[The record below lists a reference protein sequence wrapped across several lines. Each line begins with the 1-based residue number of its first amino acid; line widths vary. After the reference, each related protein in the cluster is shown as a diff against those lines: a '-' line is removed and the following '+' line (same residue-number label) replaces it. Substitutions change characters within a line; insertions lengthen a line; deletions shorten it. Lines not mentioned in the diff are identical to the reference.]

1 MAVECGVE
9 VVCAVGVAAMADK
22 RVASGFSVAQALTAV
37 QTDAARVA
45 IVAVETATHGT
56 SAVVYHELAARQD
69 LHVMAEIQ
77 DDDGT
82 RLWVVAKANDG
93 IGAIPRPSKMS
104 LALDFSATEGSSTVK
119 RLQSVLHCL
128 AVHNAE
134 VTKFESPQP
143 TACYVD
149 IIGAET
155 DADVSDVI
163 KALRSS
169 CLSVRVLGSFP
180 SYSRGETSVE
190 SVLSAV
196 FADASPNKPCGS
208 SNNED
213 FKPADENSVGTGNG
227 ASGNIEDELQ
237 SMSERFPLNPMVT
250 SVQLGKN
257 ITLHGLAKHM
267 EAEGQEVYTL
277 SFGEPDFLPPDRV
290 IQAGIRALEQG
301 KVRYSDVR
309 GDPTLRTLIAK
320 YLALAKNVQYDPAT
334 EILISSGGQQ
344 GLFYVFYAILRP
356 GDKVILPSPYWAV
369 HAQVVRQMRGNLL
382 LLPGKIEDEYLIS
395 PRELEKMLT
404 ANPDTKVFLLCNPS
418 NPVGTLHSP
427 ERLEEIAAVLRKPQF
442 RHVIVLSD
450 EIYEQL
456 IYQNEGEPTR
466 VHQSFA
472 SLPGMRDRT
481 ITVNGFSKA
490 YAMTGMR
497 VGYVAAPAH
506 FVSPLLLCQ
515 SIFSS
520 TVNTIGQMAAI
531 EAMTLELECIE
542 QGRSRIVDE
551 LQGLDEKRKYIVSR
565 LNAIPKVRFAYPTS
579 AFYVFVDLSAFF
591 RGKRAQVVASDRNID
606 VEGDESLEE
615 VHDVAD
621 LCMFL
626 LRRHAVAVSPGV
638 DFGDPFGLRI
648 SYAGARATLER
659 AMDSIERCLTTSLRF
674 VDL

>member
-1 MAVECGVE
+1 VAV
-9 VVCAVGVAAMADK
+9 
-22 RVASGFSVAQALTAV
+22 
-37 QTDAARVA
+37 
-45 IVAVETATHGT
+45 VAVETATHGT
-56 SAVVYHELAARQD
+56 STVVYQELAARQD
-69 LHVMAEIQ
+69 LRVAAEIQ
-77 DDDGT
+77 EDDRM
-82 RLWVVAKANDG
+82 RLWVVAKADAEVD
-93 IGAIPRPSKMS
+93 AIPRPTKTS
-104 LALDFSATEGSSTVK
+104 LALGFPATKGSSTVK
-119 RLQSVLHCL
+119 RLQSILHCL
-128 AVHNAE
+128 TVHNAE

-143 TACYVD
+143 TVCYVD
-149 IIGAET
+149 IIGGET
-155 DADVSDVI
+155 DADVSGVI

-169 CLSVRVLGSFP
+169 CQSVRVLGSFP
-180 SYSRGETSVE
+180 FDSRGKSSVDG
-190 SVLSAV
+190 VLSAI
-196 FADASPNKPCGS
+196 FADACPNKPCE
-208 SNNED
+208 SNNSGD
-213 FKPADENSVGTGNG
+213 SDSANENSVNTEKKS
-227 ASGNIEDELQ
+227 SGSTEGEPQ
-237 SMSERFPLNPMVT
+237 SMSERFPLNPMIAN
-250 SVQLGKN
+250 VQLGKN
-257 ITLHGLAKHM
+257 MILHGLAKHM
-267 EAEGQEVYTL
+267 EAKGREVYTL

-290 IQAGIRALEQG
+290 IQAGIHALEQG
-301 KVRYSDVR
+301 KVRYSDMR
-309 GDPTLRTLIAK
+309 GDPKLRALITK

-344 GLFYVFYAILRP
+344 GLFYVFYSVLRP

-369 HAQVVRQMRGNLL
+369 HAAVVHQMQGNLL
-382 LLPGKIEDEYLIS
+382 LLPGKIEEEYLIS

-404 ANPDTKVFLLCNPS
+404 ANPDTKMLLLCNPS

-456 IYQNEGEPTR
+456 IYQDEGEATR

-551 LQGLDEKRKYIVSR
+551 LQGLDENRKYIVDR

-591 RGKRAQVVASDRNID
+591 RDKRAYVVASDGNND
-606 VEGDESLEE
+606 DEGDGSMEE
-615 VHDVAD
+615 VRDVAD
-621 LCMFL
+621 MCMFL
-626 LRRHAVAVSPGV
+626 LRRHAVAVSPGI

-659 AMDSIERCLTTSLRF
+659 AMDGIERCLSTSLRF